1 MDIVNIA
8 NSVDGVNIATA
19 VDIADIVDVA
29 NIVYIIDIADIVDVA
44 NIVDIVDSGGCKY
57 RTYCKYYGS
66 YGLQI

>member
-19 VDIADIVDVA
+19 V
-29 NIVYIIDIADIVDVA
+29 DIADIVDVA